1 MSTLVTFA
9 SGRIERT
16 SRVLF
21 APPNL
26 EALGS
31 LAGRVRGRHLLLL
44 DFVGV
49 AAAGYVTLTLRYD
62 HLVEPST
69 LFVFSP
75 VLAVLLPVR
84 TMSNIGFGLY
94 SRRWRFASV
103 PDLGRIVA
111 AVALGSLV
119 TLGVFYGTSAV
130 LGVDWVPGFPR
141 SFWVV
146 EPLLSMAVFGS
157 LRFAIRAASDLAP
170 HHATGTRAEPRPTL
184 LYGAGRAGVLVARSA
199 RREPGAGVL
208 PVGFLDDDPGLA
220 GSSVAGVR
228 VYGGLRSLKQTV
240 AATGARCLLITMPS
254 AAGSAVRRV
263 VDAALALGLEV
274 RTVPSMHDMI
284 DGSMDAYR
292 IRRVRLEDLLRRPMV
307 TEHATAVQEIIRG
320 RSVLITGAGGSI
332 GSELARQVHAI
343 GPGRL
348 TLVDRAE
355 SPLYTVQRELEMRA
369 SHGRSGGEL
378 RVHLANVVSRPAMQ
392 RLVRTETPSVI
403 FHAAAYKH
411 VPLMEDDP
419 SDAAYVN
426 IGGTLALLDAA
437 VAAGVER
444 FVFVSTD
451 KAVRPSSVMGA
462 SKRIAEMLVADTARR
477 TALPYVAV
485 RFGNVLGSSGS
496 VVPIF
501 QDQLEKGQPLT
512 VTDPEMTRFFMTIPE
527 AAWLILDA
535 AALGRTGDLFVLDMG
550 EPIRIMDL
558 ARDLVRLAGR
568 DPDSQPIEIMGLRPG
583 EKLHEEL
590 FYAGEHVVPTE
601 SSKVLRAV
609 APPPPPGI
617 RDDVRR
623 ILALATGEDEPRLR
637 RTLLVYAQ
645 DPATALSE
653 VPQAEE
659 LWSRELAALDV
670 GPGRQA
676 RAAVIA
682 ARPPVASPQA
692 APSAGAS
699 GPPGWSTV
707 PEPATALS
715 RRQPETL

>member
-1 MSTLVTFA
+1 MAVHRPAWPALTATLVSSA
-9 SGRIERT
+9 SGRVERV
-16 SRVLF
+16 SGIFF
-21 APPNL
+21 AHRHL
-26 EALGS
+26 AALGP
-31 LAGRVRGRHLLLL
+31 LAGRVRGRHLFVL
-44 DFVGV
+44 DLAGM
-49 AAAGYVTLTLRYD
+49 AAAGYVALALRYD
-62 HLVEPST
+62 RLLEPST
-69 LFVFSP
+69 LLAFSP

-84 TMSNIGFGLY
+84 TMANIGFGLY

-111 AVALGSLV
+111 AVVLGSLV
-119 TLGVFYGTSAV
+119 TLGVFYGTSALLSV
-130 LGVDWVPGFPR
+130 NWAPGFPR
-141 SFWVV
+141 SFWVA
-146 EPLLSMAVFGS
+146 EPFLSAAMFGGV
-157 LRFAIRAASDLAP
+157 RFAIRAASDLAP
-170 HHATGTRAEPRPTL
+170 HHVTGAKADPRPTL
-184 LYGAGRAGVLVARSA
+184 MYGAGQAGVLVARSA

-208 PVGFLDDDPGLA
+208 PVGFLDDDPRLA

-254 AAGSAVRRV
+254 ASGSAVRRV

-284 DGSMDAYR
+284 DGSVDAYR
-292 IRRVRLEDLLRRPMV
+292 VRRVRVEDLLRRPMV

-320 RSVLITGAGGSI
+320 QSVLITGAGGSI

-369 SHGRSGGEL
+369 SHGGGGGEL
-378 RVHLANVVSRPAMQ
+378 RVHLANVVSRPAME
-392 RLVRTETPSVI
+392 RLLRTEAPSVI

-426 IGGTLALLDAA
+426 VGGTLALLDAA
-437 VAAGVER
+437 VAASVER

-451 KAVRPSSVMGA
+451 KAVRPASVMGA

-535 AALGRTGDLFVLDMG
+535 AALGRSGDLFVLDMG
-550 EPIRIMDL
+550 EPVRIMDL

-590 FYAGEHVVPTE
+590 FYAGEEIERT
-601 SSKVLRAV
+601 SSAKVLRVV
-609 APPPPPGI
+609 APPPRPGI
-617 RDDVRR
+617 RDDVRQ

-637 RTLLVYAQ
+637 RTLLAYAQ
-645 DPATALSE
+645 DPATVLSE
-653 VPQAEE
+653 PPQSEE
-659 LWSRELAALDV
+659 LWSRAPATLDSD
-670 GPGRQA
+670 PGRQA
-676 RAAVIA
+676 GVGVMA
-682 ARPPVASPQA
+682 AR
-692 APSAGAS
+692 
-699 GPPGWSTV
+699 
-707 PEPATALS
+707 
-715 RRQPETL
+715 